1 MRCLAPELSSRGAC
15 VRTRVLLYLRTMNT
29 HEPCTLGKIVSS
41 NSHLDY
47 VCRVFGRREA
57 DRLPLPEEYGAGAFV
72 SIQLEEGGWAGG
84 RIVGLI
90 YDTLLLNPDFG
101 SLGPRLSPTPDLKI
115 VSPDLLDETAVLVGI
130 LAVGWCTPQGE
141 WRQGF
146 PEVAAAVNSTVQRL
160 RDEEVAA
167 LHSDSSGRVSLRY
180 APLLLAQ
187 NNPIVMPLLM
197 RIADRLQAL
206 FPAQARR
213 ITVLRNTL
221 AWKNIVQPVG

>member
-1 MRCLAPELSSRGAC
+1 
-15 VRTRVLLYLRTMNT
+15 MNT
-29 HEPCTLGKIVSS
+29 HEPCILGKIVSS

-47 VCRVFGRREA
+47 VCRIFGRREA

-101 SLGPRLSPTPDLKI
+101 SLGPRLSPTSDLKI

-130 LAVGWCTPQGE
+130 WAVGWCTPRGE

-160 RDEEVAA
+160 RDEEVVA
-167 LHSDSSGRVSLRY
+167 LHADSSGRVSLRY

-221 AWKNIVQPVG
+221 AWKSIVQPVG